1 MALVY
6 LSGPWENILALWQYF
21 KNILFQIINE
31 TDLTTDLLPNQSNI
45 RFPNTA
51 GAIKPEAKNFYFFE
65 VLRRGARCCIYKSY
79 QILVKLISGP
89 LKYTNAPE
97 TYH

>member
-21 KNILFQIINE
+21 KNILLQIINK

-45 RFPNTA
+45 PFPNTA
-51 GAIKPEAKNFYFFE
+51 GAFKDHLKPTWSKKTFFF
-65 VLRRGARCCIYKSY
+65 KF
-79 QILVKLISGP
+79 
-89 LKYTNAPE
+89 
-97 TYH
+97 